1 MLFKD
6 QLMSPDLDKNNSLT
20 FAQNIEFS
28 FDHDAPL
35 CVLIAALIVSLFA
48 PISTMFLD
56 KTYFRLPS
64 FPLK

>member
-1 MLFKD
+1 MRED
-6 QLMSPDLDKNNSLT
+6 PDLDKNNSLT

-35 CVLIAALIVSLFA
+35 GVLIAVLIVSFFA
-48 PISTMFLD
+48 RIPSKGISTMFLD